1 MNNCQL
7 PASSGYFGHGPRHR
21 EHCLHP
27 PMFFQL
33 TLSLILMQLL
43 INTSAQEESLEARR
57 TSLAQLPL
65 EKLLHVKQTLTSKR
79 LDYFI
84 QINKITFLGHKIS
97 SYFLCFVFLD
107 IHNKGDTGSSEN
119 EEGTALPYR
128 TEADRRRVNGPTRR
142 GDPWAHEKE
151 GKDKDVSSIFQS
163 TVTILSFLAFGGYLL
178 CLLCQSLKNTPVN
191 QIPITVMPS
200 VAPATIISGKK
211 RRKRRSPEDSMIRT
225 LHLIAEGYAAYSID
239 HSELK

>member
-65 EKLLHVKQTLTSKR
+65 EKLLHVKQTLTSK
-79 LDYFI
+79 
-84 QINKITFLGHKIS
+84 H
-97 SYFLCFVFLD
+97 